1 MTTQEAIETI
11 RSHHAVEEVTRVEKA
26 KNAAGGDHYWIM
38 LKEGR
43 KFGDGTHN
51 WLVAEWM
58 LKKIATLIAI

>member
-11 RSHHAVEEVTRVEKA
+11 RSHHAVEEVTQVEKA
-26 KNAAGGDHYWIM
+26 ETAKGGDHYWIT
-38 LKEGR
+38 LKAGC

-51 WLVAEWM
+51 WLVAEGK